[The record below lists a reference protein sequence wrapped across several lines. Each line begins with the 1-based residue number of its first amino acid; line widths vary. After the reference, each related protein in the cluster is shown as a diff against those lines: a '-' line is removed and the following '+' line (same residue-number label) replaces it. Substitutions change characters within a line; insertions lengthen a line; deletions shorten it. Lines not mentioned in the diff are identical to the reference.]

1 MKVTMDTNHNSVQE
15 RYLSLFQEVTHTL
28 TSTFDVE
35 TVLNLIVEK
44 IPTVLGLD
52 AATVRLLDPHDN
64 RLQLVAA
71 HGLGREYL
79 NRGPIDAEKSVITA
93 LTGKPVAVLDATTD
107 PCNLYSRYA
116 RKEGVKSILVTPIVF
131 QEQVRGVL
139 RLISR
144 TPRRFKKSEIAF
156 VKALAEQCGIAIEN
170 ARIHGDNM
178 RQLSYFKT
186 LNEIGKAINSTL
198 QLDEVLDMIV
208 KELPRVMELKGC
220 SIRLLDPVS
229 GRLQLM
235 ASSGLSQCYLERGSI
250 DDDISTRHT
259 LRGESVFIFDA
270 ARDPRI
276 RYPEET
282 RLEGVGSI
290 LAIPIVVEKKIIGI
304 LRLLTSQQ
312 RRFTDAEVSFARAIG
327 EQGGIAIRNSINFEK
342 KMALVAQLERHEQFL
357 QNIFDGLK
365 ADLFVLDSDYR
376 IVMVNKVFLKN
387 HAMEESQ
394 VIGRHFDK
402 ILRIGESREKLLR
415 RLQRGVKT
423 VSFTRKVVDDT
434 GEFYLEVMATPMY
447 RHHDDAQIDFIIGT
461 IRDITDHV
469 RLRKELRNRERL
481 QGVVE
486 MAGTVAHELNN
497 PLAIVLSA
505 ARLMKKDLQ
514 VSGQSLDDLEI
525 ITRNLDRLSVLIG
538 RMTRIT
544 EYKSKRYLPGVDII
558 DMDTACGTKKA

>member
-1 MKVTMDTNHNSVQE
+1 MPLSSSHNSVQD
-15 RYLSLFQEVTHTL
+15 RYLSLFQEVTHAL

-35 TVLNLIVEK
+35 AVLNLIVEK

-52 AATVRLLDPHDN
+52 AATVRLLDPQEN

-71 HGLGREYL
+71 HGLGQDYL
-79 NRGPIDAEKSVITA
+79 NRGPIDAEKSVVTA
-93 LTGKPVAVLDATTD
+93 LTGKPVAVWDATTD
-107 PCNLYSRYA
+107 PCTRYAKYA

-131 QEQVRGVL
+131 HQQVRGVL

-144 TPRRFKKSEIAF
+144 TPHRFKKSEISF
-156 VKALAEQCGIAIEN
+156 VKALAQQCGIAIEN
-170 ARIHGDNM
+170 ARIHGDSM

-186 LNEIGKAINSTL
+186 LNEIGKAINGTL

-229 GRLQLM
+229 DRLQLM
-235 ASSGLSQCYLERGSI
+235 ASSGLSRRYLERGSI
-250 DDDISTRHT
+250 DDDISTRHA

-270 ARDPRI
+270 TRDPRI

-282 RLEGVGSI
+282 RREQVGSI
-290 LAIPIVVEKKIIGI
+290 LAIPIVVDKKIIGI
-304 LRLLTSQQ
+304 LRLLTSQK
-312 RRFTDAEVSFARAIG
+312 RRFSDAEVSFAMAIG
-327 EQGGIAIRNSINFEK
+327 EQGGIAIRNSMNFEK

-387 HAMEESQ
+387 HAMAEPQ

-415 RLQRGVKT
+415 RLKEGAKT
-423 VSFTRKVVDDT
+423 VSFTTKVADDT

-447 RHHDDAQIDFIIGT
+447 RHHDDGQIDFIIGT

-505 ARLMKKDLQ
+505 ATLMKKDLQ
-514 VSGQSLDDLEI
+514 ASGQALEDLEI
-525 ITRNLDRLSVLIG
+525 ITRNLDRLSVLIS

-544 EYKSKRYLPGVDII
+544 EYKSKRYLSGVDII
-558 DMDTACGTKKA
+558 DMDTSWGNKA

>member
-1 MKVTMDTNHNSVQE
+1 MDTNNNTVQD

-35 TVLNLIVEK
+35 TVLHLIVEK

-52 AATVRLLDPHDN
+52 AATVRLLDPREN

-79 NRGPIDAEKSVITA
+79 NRGPIDAEKSVVTA
-93 LTGKPVAVLDATTD
+93 LTGKPVAVFDATTD
-107 PCNLYSRYA
+107 PCNLYARYA
-116 RKEGVKSILVTPIVF
+116 IKEGVKSILVTPIVF
-131 QEQVRGVL
+131 QQQVRGVL

-170 ARIHGDNM
+170 ARIHGDNL

-186 LNEIGKAINSTL
+186 LNEIGKAINATL

-229 GRLQLM
+229 GRLRLM
-235 ASSGLSQCYLERGSI
+235 ASSGLSRRYLERGSI
-250 DDDISTRHT
+250 DDDVSTRHA
-259 LRGESVFIFDA
+259 LRGESMFIFDA
-270 ARDPRI
+270 ARDPKI

-282 RLEGVGSI
+282 RREQVGSI

-304 LRLLTSQQ
+304 LRLLTSRK
-312 RRFTDAEVSFARAIG
+312 RRFTDAEVSFAMAIG
-327 EQGGIAIRNSINFEK
+327 EQGGIAIRNSMNFEK

-387 HAMEESQ
+387 HGMEESQ
-394 VIGRHFDK
+394 VIGRHFGK
-402 ILRIGESREKLLR
+402 ILRIGEAREKLLR
-415 RLQRGVKT
+415 RLKQGTQT
-423 VSFTRKVVDDT
+423 VSFTSKVADDT
-434 GEFYLEVMATPMY
+434 GGFYLEVMATPMY
-447 RHHDDAQIDFIIGT
+447 RHHDDGRIDFIIGT

-505 ARLMKKDLQ
+505 ARLLKKDLQ
-514 VSGQSLDDLEI
+514 GSGQSFEDLEI
-525 ITRNLDRLSVLIG
+525 IMRNLDRLSVLIE

-544 EYKSKRYLPGVDII
+544 EYKSKRYLSGVDII
-558 DMDTACGTKKA
+558 DMDTACGKKV